1 MRRDDLRD
9 TGYLQRHFSSSA
21 MLNEDSGSDGGLQLT
36 DNAVQRLQEL
46 QRESPE
52 GPLFL
57 RLTVEGGGCSGFQY
71 EFSLGSSLK
80 PEDRIFERNGV
91 QVVSD
96 DISLDFLKG
105 AVVDFETDLMRSG
118 FVVAGNP
125 NAASSCGCGS
135 SFVAK

>member
-1 MRRDDLRD
+1 
-9 TGYLQRHFSSSA
+9 
-21 MLNEDSGSDGGLQLT
+21 MLALCATCSCASQL
-36 DNAVQRLQEL
+36 L
-46 QRESPE
+46 P
-52 GPLFL
+52 
-57 RLTVEGGGCSGFQY
+57 CSY
-71 EFSLGSSLK
+71 R
-80 PEDRIFERNGV
+80 RIFERNGV